1 MRKEHYSNN
10 TLTNR
15 GGWKILSIKELTFK
29 NKRLNIKS
37 DFFFEIKIKS
47 DFNEKKN
54 MTLALVVINLLWT
67 KYIQ

>member
-15 GGWKILSIKELTFK
+15 GGRKILSIKELTFK

-37 DFFFEIKIKS
+37 DFFFLKS
-47 DFNEKKN
+47 K
-54 MTLALVVINLLWT
+54 
-67 KYIQ
+67 